1 MSQWAVEFHRAALAE
16 ARAARE
22 WYAERSDE
30 AATAFMAEFDRAV
43 EQAATHPHR
52 WARYIHKTQI
62 ILFRRFS
69 YLLVYR
75 VIDQKVF
82 VVAVA
87 HSSRRPGY
95 WASRQSKK
103 H

>member
-1 MSQWAVEFHRAALAE
+1 MIRWIVEFHREAASEVRE
-16 ARAARE
+16 AWE
-22 WYAERSDE
+22 WYAEKSDD
-30 AATAFMAEFDRAV
+30 AAKGFRAELELAV
-43 EQAATHPHR
+43 AQAASHPHR
-52 WARYIHKTQI
+52 WPRYIHDTQI

-69 YLLVYR
+69 YLLMYR
-75 VIDQKVF
+75 VIDQQIF